1 METVELC
8 HVDVI
13 FYHQQWISYYTD
25 NNVSAG
31 QKYYGNYR
39 VQIER
44 KVE

>member
-13 FYHQQWISYYTD
+13 FYHQQWISYYND

-31 QKYYGNYR
+31 QKYYGNCR
-39 VQIER
+39 IQIER
-44 KVE
+44 KDG